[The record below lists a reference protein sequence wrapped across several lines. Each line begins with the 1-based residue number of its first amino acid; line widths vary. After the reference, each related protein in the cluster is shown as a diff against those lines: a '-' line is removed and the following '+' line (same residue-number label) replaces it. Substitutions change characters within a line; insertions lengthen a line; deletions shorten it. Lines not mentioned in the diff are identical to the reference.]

1 MSMIRVEDLT
11 FSYPGSYDAIFS
23 HVSFQMDTNWKL
35 GLIGRNGRGKTTLL
49 QLLMGRYEY
58 SGTITSSVPFAYFPY
73 SVPCPSGLLPR
84 CWRSSAPPPRSG
96 SSCGSCPTWR

>member
-49 QLLMGRYEY
+49 QLLMGRY
-58 SGTITSSVPFAYFPY
+58 
-73 SVPCPSGLLPR
+73 
-84 CWRSSAPPPRSG
+84 
-96 SSCGSCPTWR
+96 